1 MKIDNR
7 KVNGQVNLEPTDLI
21 TGFNIRI
28 AGNNAPVWTEWN
40 FERKEPENIDPSI
53 VAARIRN
60 LKNAYPEN
68 MLRFCITRVSESGT
82 ARLCPASYKQGFRND
97 IVIDIGEIMPEKHL
111 TISLTTGEIT
121 LA

>member
-1 MKIDNR
+1 MRIDNR
-7 KVNGQVNLEPTDLI
+7 RVNAQVNLESTDLI

-40 FERKEPENIDPSI
+40 LERKEEENIDPSI

-60 LKNAYPEN
+60 LMNAYPSN
-68 MLRFCITRVSESGT
+68 MLRFCIIRVSESGT
-82 ARLCPASYKQGFRND
+82 AWLCPASYKRGFRND

-111 TISLTTGEIT
+111 TISLTTGDIT